1 MLEISLQGTGA
12 YRNYEF
18 AALPNN
24 EAINTTYYGFYESL
38 SNSCFLN

>member
-1 MLEISLQGTGA
+1 MQEISLQGTGA

-24 EAINTTYYGFYESL
+24 EAINTTYYGFYEV
-38 SNSCFLN
+38 FQTVVF